1 MGQGEAPLNMR
12 SLWQE
17 LLSASLPK
25 TLLSDLKFAVFGL
38 GDSHYREYNY
48 AARKLHARLSNL
60 GGESV
65 LRLGLGDDQHDF
77 GFEQELDPWVE
88 DLWTALGEF
97 CPPQSLESNAGANSV
112 GLELRYK
119 VDELGEIGSRLEDS
133 PWPLDAGNF
142 EADVV
147 ANSRLCT
154 DAHAE
159 EHQDVLNIRFRPPTG
174 IAFSAGDVA
183 VIWPRADPDL
193 VRRFVVE
200 TLERSL
206 QEYVQIRPLSSHG
219 GEDVSCPFPDRP
231 LSLEEI
237 FSSYVDLSALP
248 TRHFLHVLSLYTD
261 HELHKGKLQELASRT
276 LEAKD
281 ALYEYCKRERR
292 SAAEV
297 MWDFWTARPPLPEL
311 LSCLPLLR
319 PRRYSIAS
327 CPGWYSPSASPAVA
341 ARFWRKYQRACG
353 PAWRPQL
360 EGDAASSS
368 CMAAMSQAGSENLT
382 DFDLCVAVVEYTT
395 RTNRQCK
402 GLCSSFL
409 KDSRVGEKVRCSL
422 ERGSLWLPPQNV
434 PLILVCPGTGL
445 SPCRSLVQQRHLQIL
460 SSGSSNQ
467 DRFAAGMKDLMF
479 LGFRHK
485 DGDFLYGDEWGSF
498 GDWLAVKTAFS
509 RDHEDKKVYVQDD
522 IEEHGAHVVRLLD
535 AGAVIF
541 VCGRSHPMP
550 SQVFDSFVEVLGTH
564 AGMKPD
570 AAAERL
576 RKMQRTQRYI
586 CDTWG

>member
-1 MGQGEAPLNMR
+1 MPGPLGLLVMLAALAVVAVLTVNWW
-12 SLWQE
+12 SLDGSPS
-17 LLSASLPK
+17 LSASPRGRDVLQK
-25 TLLSDLKFAVFGL
+25 ELLDRQGAVLRRAQFEAKQKSFVDFEMQQLLCLRAWYTHLNTHQSHFEKLKCRRLGFLCRDPQALDESRGSPTEYAIVVAGCIWTRRQCMPYLDVSELSVSDEDLSFEM
-38 GDSHYREYNY
+38 SYS
-48 AARKLHARLSNL
+48 KLHARLSNL

-65 LRLGLGDDQHDF
+65 LRLGCG
-77 GFEQELDPWVE
+77 GELQT
-88 DLWTALGEF
+88 LHL
-97 CPPQSLESNAGANSV
+97 S
-112 GLELRYK
+112 
-119 VDELGEIGSRLEDS
+119 
-133 PWPLDAGNF
+133 
-142 EADVV
+142 
-147 ANSRLCT
+147 T

-174 IAFSAGDVA
+174 IAFAAGDVA

-248 TRHFLHVLSLYTD
+248 TRHFFHVLSLYTD

-541 VCGRSHPMP
+541 VCGRCS
-550 SQVFDSFVEVLGTH
+550 
-564 AGMKPD
+564 
-570 AAAERL
+570 AA
-576 RKMQRTQRYI
+576 I
-586 CDTWG
+586 VWV